1 MDYKC
6 NLCGEVVKDDL
17 KEFVEHTENHI
28 IDLIKKDHP
37 DWVENNGLCRKC
49 HDYYKRELRG
59 RP

>member
-49 HDYYKRELRG
+49 HDYHKRELRG